1 MVLVACYT
9 LFLSKERS
17 RWWGITFLGNVGMG
31 REREGTG
38 GEDISRFGGVWYAF
52 VCEWEIILVG
62 EDMSGSWR
70 HNVDV

>member
-1 MVLVACYT
+1 MGDNI
-9 LFLSKERS
+9 SGES
-17 RWWGITFLGNVGMG
+17 RHGKG
-31 REREGTG
+31 RRRYG
-38 GEDISRFGGVWYAF
+38 GENISRFGGVGYAS